1 LKRLEAARAFDENHV
16 LMASQIVNESEFEK
30 VVGEMLADMKTS
42 YVNVYNAKPGCFAVR
57 VERG

>member
-30 VVGEMLADMKTS
+30 VVGG
-42 YVNVYNAKPGCFAVR
+42 NVGRYEDELCQCV
-57 VERG
+57 